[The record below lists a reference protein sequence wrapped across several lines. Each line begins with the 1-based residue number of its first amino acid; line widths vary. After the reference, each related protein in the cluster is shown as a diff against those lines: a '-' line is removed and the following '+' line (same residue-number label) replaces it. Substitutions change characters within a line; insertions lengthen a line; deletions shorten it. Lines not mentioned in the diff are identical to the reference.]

1 MGTEK
6 RMTLGKDNLKQSLIG
21 LERWPKS
28 HPLDRVA
35 IATIVLLS
43 LLIGGIIWSG
53 NHTFPK
59 VREFSWQDQQI
70 GVEDTAFILTFNRA
84 MDWQSVTDNLKI
96 QPPLPGKF
104 SWSGRRLAYT
114 LNQPVPY
121 GQSFQVTLDQAT
133 AATRGSSE
141 ESVKMQPFTG
151 QFRSRDRALM
161 YLGIDGEENGRLVL
175 HNLTQNT
182 HQILTPATL
191 TVLDFKADLKRDR
204 ILFTAIDRSNAN
216 QDLFEQKLYTV
227 PLSPTEAQPSY
238 QLLLENQDY
247 QLLDFDITPN
257 GEVLVVQQF
266 SRRENEPVSLWEIK
280 DSAPPRRLQHNADGQ
295 FLITPDGQTLVISQ
309 NQGVAMVPLYG
320 DAKSKPVDFW
330 PKFDQILSF
339 ARDGSAA
346 LMAQNNPDSTRS
358 LYLLSN
364 QGQEQELLKVGGYL
378 LDAEINPST
387 QTVYCLYTTFN
398 RSQTA
403 SFDLHINAIAL
414 DTGKKQRLITIP
426 KQSSGT
432 LSLAPDG
439 SALLYEEVTVT
450 DKPSQSVVRDAVGQT
465 VSDSQVWLYPLQ
477 ETNTVSSKKKKPQ
490 KLLSGIQ
497 PLWLP

>member
-1 MGTEK
+1 MAVGE
-6 RMTLGKDNLKQSLIG
+6 DNLKQPLMG
-21 LERWPKS
+21 FARWFKS

-35 IATIVLLS
+35 IATIVVLS

-53 NHTFPK
+53 DHTYPK

-84 MDWQSVTDNLKI
+84 MDWQSVADHLKI
-96 QPPLPGKF
+96 QPPLPGKL

-114 LNQPVPY
+114 LNEPAPY

-133 AATRGSSE
+133 EATRGSSE
-141 ESVKMQPFTG
+141 ESVQMQPFAG
-151 QFRSRDRALM
+151 QFQSRDRALI
-161 YLGIDGEENGRLVL
+161 YLGIDGAENGRLVV
-175 HNLTQNT
+175 HNLTQKT
-182 HQILTPATL
+182 HQILTPETL
-191 TVLDFKADLKRDR
+191 TVQDFKADLKRDR
-204 ILFTAIDRSNAN
+204 ILFTAIDRAESD
-216 QDLFEQKLYTV
+216 QDFFEQKLYAV
-227 PLSPTEAQPSY
+227 PLAPTADPPSY

-257 GEVLVVQQF
+257 GEVLIVQQF
-266 SRRENEPVSLWEIK
+266 SRRENEPVSLWELT
-280 DSAPPRRLQHNADGQ
+280 DSRPLRRLQYNADGQ
-295 FLITPDGQTLVISQ
+295 FLISPDGQTLVISQ

-320 DAKSKPVDFW
+320 DVKSKPLDFW

-339 ARDGSAA
+339 ARDGSVA

-398 RSQTA
+398 LGQTA
-403 SFDLHINAIAL
+403 SFDLHLSAIDL
-414 DTGKKQRLITIP
+414 DTGNKQRLMTIP

-465 VSDSQVWLYPLQ
+465 VSKSHVWLYPLQ
-477 ETNTVSSKKKKPQ
+477 DADTVLPLPKKPQ
-490 KLLSGIQ
+490 KLLAGIQ

>member
-1 MGTEK
+1 MADG
-6 RMTLGKDNLKQSLIG
+6 DNLKQPLMG
-21 LERWPKS
+21 LAVWSKS

-35 IATIVLLS
+35 IVTILLLS

-53 NHTFPK
+53 DHTFPK

-70 GVEDTAFILTFNRA
+70 GVEDTAFILSFNRA

-96 QPPLPGKF
+96 QPSIPGKL

-114 LNQPVPY
+114 LNQPAPY

-133 AATRGSSE
+133 DATPGSAE

-161 YLGIDGEENGRLVL
+161 YLGIDGKENGRLVL

-191 TVLDFKADLKRDR
+191 TVQDFKADLKRDR
-204 ILFTAIDRSNAN
+204 ILFTAVERDESN

-227 PLSPTEAQPSY
+227 PLSSTAAQPSY

-247 QLLDFDITPN
+247 QLLDFEITPN
-257 GEVLVVQQF
+257 GEVLIVQQF
-266 SRRENEPVSLWEIK
+266 SRQENEPVSLWELT

-320 DAKSKPVDFW
+320 DANSKPVDFW

-364 QGQEQELLKVGGYL
+364 QGQEQKLLTVGGYL

-398 RSQTA
+398 QSQTA
-403 SFDLHINAIAL
+403 SFDLHITAIDL
-414 DTGKKQRLITIP
+414 DTGKKQQLITIP
-426 KQSSGT
+426 KQSSGS

-450 DKPSQSVVRDAVGQT
+450 DKPSQSVVRDTVGQT
-465 VSDSQVWLYPLQ
+465 VSDSSVWLYPLPL
-477 ETNTVSSKKKKPQ
+477 ENTVSPRDDKPQ
-490 KLLSGIQ
+490 KLLSGIH

>member
-6 RMTLGKDNLKQSLIG
+6 RMAWGEDNLKQSLLG
-21 LERWPKS
+21 LGRWSKS
-28 HPLDRVA
+28 HSLDRVA
-35 IATIVLLS
+35 ITTILVLT

-53 NHTFPK
+53 DHTFPK
-59 VREFSWQDQQI
+59 VREFSWQNQQI
-70 GVEDTAFILTFNRA
+70 GMEDIAFILTFNRA

-96 QPPLPGKF
+96 QPPIPGKF

-133 AATRGSSE
+133 AASSGSSGE
-141 ESVKMQPFTG
+141 LVKMQPFTG
-151 QFRSRDRALM
+151 QFRSRDRALIF
-161 YLGIDGEENGRLVL
+161 LGIDGDENGRLVM
-175 HNLTQNT
+175 HNLTQKT
-182 HQILTPATL
+182 HRILTPPTL

-204 ILFTAIDRSNAN
+204 ILFTAIDRDNAN
-216 QDLFEQKLYTV
+216 QDLFEQKLYAV
-227 PLSPTEAQPSY
+227 PLTSTTAQPDY

-257 GEVLVVQQF
+257 GAVLIVQQF
-266 SRRENEPVSLWEIK
+266 SRQENEPVSLWELT
-280 DSAPPRRLQHNADGQ
+280 DSAPRRLQHNADGQ
-295 FLITPDGQTLVISQ
+295 FLITPDGQTLVVSQ

-320 DAKSKPVDFW
+320 DAKSKPIDFW

-364 QGQEQELLKVGGYL
+364 QGQEQELLKVGGYI
-378 LDAEINPST
+378 LDAAINPST

-398 RSQTA
+398 RSQMS
-403 SFDLHINAIAL
+403 SFDLHISAIDL

-450 DKPSQSVVRDAVGQT
+450 DKPSQSVVRDSVGQT
-465 VSDSQVWLYPLQ
+465 VSESHVWLYPLQ
-477 ETNTVSSKKKKPQ
+477 EANTVSSKKKKPQ
-490 KLLSGIQ
+490 KLLAGIQ

>member
-1 MGTEK
+1 
-6 RMTLGKDNLKQSLIG
+6 MTLGKDNLKQPLIG
-21 LERWPKS
+21 VDRWSKS
-28 HPLDRVA
+28 HPLDRIA
-35 IATIVLLS
+35 IAMIVVLS

-53 NHTFPK
+53 DHTFPK

-84 MDWQSVTDNLKI
+84 MDWQSVTDNLQI
-96 QPPLPGKF
+96 QPPIPGKF

-114 LNQPVPY
+114 LKGPIPY
-121 GQSFQVTLDQAT
+121 GQSFQITLDQAT

-141 ESVKMQPFTG
+141 ELVKMQPFTG
-151 QFRSRDRALM
+151 QFRSRDRALVL
-161 YLGIDGEENGRLVL
+161 LGIEGEENGRLVL

-182 HQILTPATL
+182 HQILTPDTL
-191 TVLDFKADLKRDR
+191 LVLDFKADLKRDR
-204 ILFTAIDRSNAN
+204 IVFTAIDRANAN
-216 QDLFEQKLYTV
+216 QDLFEQKLYAV
-227 PLSPTEAQPSY
+227 PLAPTTAQPSY
-238 QLLLENQDY
+238 KLLLDNQDY
-247 QLLDFDITPN
+247 QLLDFDVTPT
-257 GEVLVVQQF
+257 GEVLIVQQF
-266 SRRENEPVSLWEIK
+266 SRQENEPVSLWELK
-280 DSAPPRRLQHNADGQ
+280 DSAPPSRLQHSADGQ
-295 FLITPDGQTLVISQ
+295 FLISPDGQTLVISQ

-320 DAKSKPVDFW
+320 DAKGKPIDFW
-330 PKFDQILSF
+330 PKFDQILHF

-378 LDAEINPST
+378 LDTEINPST

-403 SFDLHINAIAL
+403 SFDLHISAIEL
-414 DTGKKQRLITIP
+414 DTGKEQRLITIP

-439 SALLYEEVTVT
+439 SALLYEKVTVT
-450 DKPSQSVVRDAVGQT
+450 DKPSQSVVRDSVGQT
-465 VSDSQVWLYPLQ
+465 VTDSQIWLYPLSD
-477 ETNTVSSKKKKPQ
+477 THAVSPKKQKPQ
-490 KLLSGIQ
+490 KLLAGIQ

>member
-1 MGTEK
+1 
-6 RMTLGKDNLKQSLIG
+6 MTLGKDNWKHPWIG
-21 LERWPKS
+21 VNRWSNS
-28 HPLDRVA
+28 HPLDRMA
-35 IATIVLLS
+35 IAMIVVLS
-43 LLIGGIIWSG
+43 LVIGGIIWSG
-53 NHTFPK
+53 DHTFPK

-70 GVEDTAFILTFNRA
+70 GVEDSAFILTFNRA
-84 MDWQSVTDNLKI
+84 MDWQSATENLKI
-96 QPPLPGKF
+96 QPPIPGKF

-114 LNQPVPY
+114 LNQPIPY

-133 AATRGSSE
+133 AATRGDPE
-141 ESVKMQPFTG
+141 EAVKMQPFTG
-151 QFRSRDRALM
+151 QFRSRDRTLVL
-161 YLGIDGEENGRLVL
+161 LGIDGEENGRLVL

-191 TVLDFKADLKRDR
+191 TVLDFKADPTRNR
-204 ILFTAIDRSNAN
+204 ILFTAIDRGNAN
-216 QDLFEQKLYTV
+216 QDLFEQKLYAV
-227 PLSPTEAQPSY
+227 SLASQEAQPQY

-257 GEVLVVQQF
+257 GEVLIVQQF
-266 SRRENEPVSLWEIK
+266 SRRENEPISLWVLT
-280 DSAPPRRLQHNADGQ
+280 DAAPPRRLKHNADGQ

-309 NQGVAMVPLYG
+309 NQGVAMVSLNG

-330 PKFDQILSF
+330 PKFDQILNF

-364 QGQEQELLKVGGYL
+364 QGQEQELLKIGGYL

-403 SFDLHINAIAL
+403 NFDLHISAIEL
-414 DTGKKQRLITIP
+414 ETGKQQRLMTIP

-450 DKPSQSVVRDAVGQT
+450 DKPSQSVVLNSVGQT
-465 VSDSQVWLYPLQ
+465 VSESQVWLYPLQ
-477 ETNTVSSKKKKPQ
+477 ETNAVFFKKTKPQ
-490 KLLSGIQ
+490 KLLPGVQ

>member
-1 MGTEK
+1 
-6 RMTLGKDNLKQSLIG
+6 MTLGKDNLNQPLIG
-21 LERWPKS
+21 VDRWSKS
-28 HPLDRVA
+28 HPLDR
-35 IATIVLLS
+35 IALAMIVVLS

-53 NHTFPK
+53 DHTFPK

-70 GVEDTAFILTFNRA
+70 GVEDSAFILTFNRA

-96 QPPLPGKF
+96 QPPIPGKF

-114 LNQPVPY
+114 LNQPIPY
-121 GQSFQVTLDQAT
+121 GQSFQVTLDQVT
-133 AATRGSSE
+133 AATRSDAE
-141 ESVKMQPFTG
+141 AVKMQPFTG
-151 QFRSRDRALM
+151 QFRSRDRALVF
-161 YLGIDGEENGRLVL
+161 LGIDGEENGRLVV

-182 HQILTPATL
+182 HQILTPDTL
-191 TVLDFKADLKRDR
+191 TVLDFKTDLKRDR
-204 ILFTAIDRSNAN
+204 IVFTAIDRANAN
-216 QDLFEQKLYTV
+216 QDLFEQKLYAV
-227 PLSPTEAQPSY
+227 PLKPTTTQPCY

-257 GEVLVVQQF
+257 GEVLIVQQF
-266 SRRENEPVSLWEIK
+266 SRRENEPISLWMLT

-295 FLITPDGQTLVISQ
+295 FLLTPDGQTLVISQ
-309 NQGVAMVPLYG
+309 NQGVAMVSLNG

-330 PKFDQILSF
+330 PKFDQILNF

-364 QGQEQELLKVGGYL
+364 QGQEQELLKIGGYL

-403 SFDLHINAIAL
+403 SFDLHISAIEVE
-414 DTGKKQRLITIP
+414 TGKQQRLITIP
-426 KQSSGT
+426 KQSTGT

-450 DKPSQSVVRDAVGQT
+450 DKPSQSVVLNSVGQT
-465 VSDSQVWLYPLQ
+465 ISEGQVWLYPLQ
-477 ETNTVSSKKKKPQ
+477 ENNTIFLKNKKSQ
-490 KLLSGIQ
+490 KLLPGIQ
-497 PLWLP
+497 PHWLP

>member
-6 RMTLGKDNLKQSLIG
+6 RMAWGEDNLKQPLLG
-21 LERWPKS
+21 LGRWSKS

-35 IATIVLLS
+35 ITTILVLT

-53 NHTFPK
+53 DHTFPK
-59 VREFSWQDQQI
+59 VREFSWQNQQI
-70 GVEDTAFILTFNRA
+70 GVEDIAFILTFNRA
-84 MDWQSVTDNLKI
+84 MDWESVTDNLKI
-96 QPPLPGKF
+96 QPPIPGKF

-114 LNQPVPY
+114 LNQPAPY

-133 AATRGSSE
+133 AATHSS
-141 ESVKMQPFTG
+141 SGKWVKIQPFTG
-151 QFRSRDRALM
+151 QFRSRDRALIS
-161 YLGIDGEENGRLVL
+161 LGIDGDENGRLVM
-175 HNLTQNT
+175 HNLTQKT
-182 HQILTPATL
+182 HQILTPPTL

-204 ILFTAIDRSNAN
+204 ILFTAIDRGKQN
-216 QDLFEQKLYTV
+216 QDLFEQKLYAV
-227 PLSPTEAQPSY
+227 PLTSTTAQSDY

-257 GEVLVVQQF
+257 GAVLIVQQF
-266 SRRENEPVSLWEIK
+266 SRQENEPVSLWELT
-280 DSAPPRRLQHNADGQ
+280 DSAPRRLQHNADGQ
-295 FLITPDGQTLVISQ
+295 FLITPDGQTLVVSQ

-320 DAKSKPVDFW
+320 DAKSKPIDFW

-364 QGQEQELLKVGGYL
+364 QGQEQELLKVGGYV
-378 LDAEINPST
+378 LDAAINPST

-398 RSQTA
+398 RSQTS
-403 SFDLHINAIAL
+403 SFDLHISAIDL

-450 DKPSQSVVRDAVGQT
+450 DKPSQSVVRDSVGQT
-465 VSDSQVWLYPLQ
+465 VSESHVWLYPLQ
-477 ETNTVSSKKKKPQ
+477 EANTISLKKKKPQ
-490 KLLSGIQ
+490 KLLAGIQ

>member
-1 MGTEK
+1 MA
-6 RMTLGKDNLKQSLIG
+6 LGEDNLKKPLMG
-21 LERWPKS
+21 FARWSKL

-35 IATIVLLS
+35 IITIVLLS

-53 NHTFPK
+53 DHTYPK

-84 MDWQSVTDNLKI
+84 MDWQSVADNLKI
-96 QPPLPGKF
+96 QPPIPGKL

-133 AATRGSSE
+133 EATRSSSK

-151 QFRSRDRALM
+151 QFRSRDRALIF
-161 YLGIDGEENGRLVL
+161 LGIDGEENGRLVL
-175 HNLTQNT
+175 HNFTRNT

-204 ILFTAIDRSNAN
+204 ILFTAIDRTKSD
-216 QDLFEQKLYTV
+216 QDVFEQKLYAV
-227 PLSPTEAQPSY
+227 PSAPTDTPPSY
-238 QLLLENQDY
+238 QLLLDNQDY
-247 QLLDFDITPN
+247 QLLDFDIIPN
-257 GEVLVVQQF
+257 GEVLIVQQF
-266 SRRENEPVSLWEIK
+266 SRRENEPVSLWELT
-280 DSAPPRRLQHNADGQ
+280 DSGPPRRLQHNADGQ
-295 FLITPDGQTLVISQ
+295 FLITPDGQTLVVSQ
-309 NQGVAMVPLYG
+309 NQGVAMVSLYG
-320 DAKSKPVDFW
+320 DAQNKPIDFW

-339 ARDGSAA
+339 ARDGSVA

-358 LYLLSN
+358 LYSLSN
-364 QGQEQELLKVGGYL
+364 QGQERELLKVGGYL

-387 QTVYCLYTTFN
+387 QTVYCLYTTSN
-398 RSQTA
+398 LGQTA
-403 SFDLHINAIAL
+403 SFDLHISAIDL
-414 DTGKKQRLITIP
+414 DTGKEQRLITIP
-426 KQSSGT
+426 KQSSGS
-432 LSLAPDG
+432 LSLAADG

-450 DKPSQSVVRDAVGQT
+450 DKPSQSVVRNPVGQT
-465 VSDSQVWLYPLQ
+465 VSESYIWLYPLQ
-477 ETNTVSSKKKKPQ
+477 DANTVSPPPKKPQ
-490 KLLSGIQ
+490 KLLAGIQ

>member
-1 MGTEK
+1 
-6 RMTLGKDNLKQSLIG
+6 MTLGKDNLKQPWIG
-21 LERWPKS
+21 VNRWSHS
-28 HPLDRVA
+28 HPLDRIA
-35 IATIVLLS
+35 IAMIMVLS

-53 NHTFPK
+53 DHTFPK

-84 MDWQSVTDNLKI
+84 MDWQSVTDHLKI
-96 QPPLPGKF
+96 QPPIPGKF

-133 AATRGSSE
+133 AATRGDAE

-151 QFRSRDRALM
+151 QFRSRDRALVF
-161 YLGIDGEENGRLVL
+161 LGIDGEENGRLVT
-175 HNLTQNT
+175 HNFTQNT
-182 HQILTPATL
+182 HQILTPDTL
-191 TVLDFKADLKRDR
+191 IVLDFKVDLKGDR
-204 ILFTAIDRSNAN
+204 ILFTAIDRAHAD
-216 QDLFEQKLYTV
+216 QDVFEQKLYVV
-227 PLSPTEAQPSY
+227 PLTPTATSPSH
-238 QLLLENQDY
+238 QLLLDNQDY
-247 QLLDFDITPN
+247 QLLDFDVTPN
-257 GEVLVVQQF
+257 GEVLIVQQF
-266 SRRENEPVSLWEIK
+266 SRQANEPVSLWELT
-280 DSAPPRRLQHNADGQ
+280 DSAPRRLQHNADGQ

-320 DAKSKPVDFW
+320 DANSKPVDFW

-339 ARDGSAA
+339 ARNGSAA

-364 QGQEQELLKVGGYL
+364 QGQEQELLKVGGYV
-378 LDAEINPST
+378 LDAEMNPST

-403 SFDLHINAIAL
+403 SFDLHISAIHL

-439 SALLYEEVTVT
+439 SALLYEEVTIT
-450 DKPSQSVVRDAVGQT
+450 DNPSQSVVRDSVGQT
-465 VSDSQVWLYPLQ
+465 ISASQVWLYPLQ
-477 ETNTVSSKKKKPQ
+477 DTNTISSKQKKPQ
-490 KLLSGIQ
+490 KLLAGIQ

>member
-1 MGTEK
+1 MA
-6 RMTLGKDNLKQSLIG
+6 LGEDNLKKPLMG
-21 LERWPKS
+21 FARWSKL

-35 IATIVLLS
+35 MTTIVLLS

-53 NHTFPK
+53 DHTYPK

-84 MDWQSVTDNLKI
+84 MDWQSVADNLKI
-96 QPPLPGKF
+96 QPPIPGKL

-114 LNQPVPY
+114 LNKPVPY

-133 AATRGSSE
+133 EATRSSSK

-151 QFRSRDRALM
+151 QFRSRDRALVF
-161 YLGIDGEENGRLVL
+161 LGIDGEENGRLVL

-204 ILFTAIDRSNAN
+204 ILFTAIDRTDSD
-216 QDLFEQKLYTV
+216 QDVFEQKLYAV
-227 PLSPTEAQPSY
+227 PLAPTDTPPSY
-238 QLLLENQDY
+238 QLLLANQDY
-247 QLLDFDITPN
+247 QLLDFDITLN
-257 GEVLVVQQF
+257 GEVLIVQQF
-266 SRRENEPVSLWEIK
+266 SRRENEPVSLWELT
-280 DSAPPRRLQHNADGQ
+280 DSGPPRRLQHNADGQ

-320 DAKSKPVDFW
+320 DAKNKPIDFW

-339 ARDGSAA
+339 ARDGSVA

-358 LYLLSN
+358 LYSLSS
-364 QGQEQELLKVGGYL
+364 QGQERELLKAGGYL

-398 RSQTA
+398 LSQTA
-403 SFDLHINAIAL
+403 SFDLHISAIDL
-414 DTGKKQRLITIP
+414 DTGKQQRLITLP
-426 KQSSGT
+426 KKSSGS
-432 LSLAPDG
+432 LSLAADG

-450 DKPSQSVVRDAVGQT
+450 DKPSRSVVRDPVGQT
-465 VSDSQVWLYPLQ
+465 VSESHIWIYPLQ
-477 ETNTVSSKKKKPQ
+477 DADPVSSPAKKSQ
-490 KLLSGIQ
+490 KLLAGIQ

>member
-1 MGTEK
+1 MAWGE
-6 RMTLGKDNLKQSLIG
+6 DNLKQPLIG
-21 LERWPKS
+21 LDRGF
-28 HPLDRVA
+28 HPLDRIA
-35 IATIVLLS
+35 IVTIVLLS

-53 NHTFPK
+53 DHTFPK
-59 VREFSWQDQQI
+59 VREFSWQDQRI

-84 MDWQSVTDNLKI
+84 MDWQSVADNLKI
-96 QPPLPGKF
+96 QPPIPGKF

-114 LNQPVPY
+114 LNQPIPY

-141 ESVKMQPFTG
+141 ESVKMQPFMG
-151 QFRSRDRALM
+151 QFQSRDRALV

-175 HNLTQNT
+175 HNITQNT

-191 TVLDFKADLKRDR
+191 IVLDFKTDLQRDR
-204 ILFTAIDRSNAN
+204 ILFTAIDRADTN
-216 QDLFEQKLYTV
+216 QDLFEQKLYAV
-227 PLSPTEAQPSY
+227 PLGSTEAQPSY
-238 QLLLENQDY
+238 QLLLDNQDY
-247 QLLDFDITPN
+247 QLLGFDITPN
-257 GEVLVVQQF
+257 GEVLIVQQF
-266 SRRENEPVSLWEIK
+266 SRQENEPVSLWELT

-295 FLITPDGQTLVISQ
+295 FLVTPDGQTLVISQ

-320 DAKSKPVDFW
+320 DAQSKPIDFW
-330 PKFDQILSF
+330 PKFDQVLSF

-346 LMAQNNPDSTRS
+346 LMARNNPDSTRS

-378 LDAEINPST
+378 LDAAINPST

-403 SFDLHINAIAL
+403 SFDLHLSAIAL
-414 DTGKKQRLITIP
+414 DTGKKQRLITLP

-439 SALLYEEVTVT
+439 SALLYEEVTLT
-450 DKPSQSVVRDAVGQT
+450 DQPSQSVVRDAVGQT
-465 VSDSQVWLYPLQ
+465 VSDSQIWLYPLP
-477 ETNTVSSKKKKPQ
+477 NTASPPKEKPQ
-490 KLLSGIQ
+490 KLLAGIQ

>member
-1 MGTEK
+1 
-6 RMTLGKDNLKQSLIG
+6 MTLGKDNLKQPLIG
-21 LERWPKS
+21 VDRWSKS
-28 HPLDRVA
+28 HPLDRIA
-35 IATIVLLS
+35 IAMIVVLS

-53 NHTFPK
+53 DHTFPK
-59 VREFSWQDQQI
+59 VRDFSWQDQLI
-70 GVEDTAFILTFNRA
+70 GVEDSAFILTFNRA

-96 QPPLPGKF
+96 QPPIPGKF

-133 AATRGSSE
+133 EAVRSSPE
-141 ESVKMQPFTG
+141 ASVKMQPFTG
-151 QFRSRDRALM
+151 QFRSRDRALI

-175 HNLTQNT
+175 HNLTQKT
-182 HQILTPATL
+182 YQILTPSTL
-191 TVLDFKADLKRDR
+191 TVQDFKADLKRDR
-204 ILFTAIDRSNAN
+204 ILFTAVNRDDSN

-227 PLSPTEAQPSY
+227 PLSPTTVPPSY

-247 QLLDFDITPN
+247 QLLDFEITAS
-257 GEVLVVQQF
+257 GEVLIVQQF
-266 SRRENEPVSLWEIK
+266 SRRENEPVSLWELT
-280 DSAPPRRLQHNADGQ
+280 DSEPPRRLQHSADGQ

-309 NQGVAMVPLYG
+309 NQGVAMVSLYG
-320 DAKSKPVDFW
+320 DATSKPVDFW

-364 QGQEQELLKVGGYL
+364 QGQEQKLLTVGGYL

-403 SFDLHINAIAL
+403 SFDVHITAIDL
-414 DTGKKQRLITIP
+414 ETGKKQRLITIP

-465 VSDSQVWLYPLQ
+465 VSESSVWLYPLPLA
-477 ETNTVSSKKKKPQ
+477 NSRASKKDKPQ

>member
-1 MGTEK
+1 MSLEQ
-6 RMTLGKDNLKQSLIG
+6 RMVLGEDNLKQPLMG
-21 LERWPKS
+21 LSRWSKL

-35 IATIVLLS
+35 ITTIVLLS

-53 NHTFPK
+53 DHTFPK

-70 GVEDTAFILTFNRA
+70 GVEDTAFILTFNQA
-84 MDWQSVTDNLKI
+84 MDWQSVADNLKI
-96 QPPLPGKF
+96 QPPIPGKL

-114 LNQPVPY
+114 LNKPAPY

-133 AATRGSSE
+133 EATRGSSE
-141 ESVKMQPFTG
+141 KSVKMQPFTG
-151 QFRSRDRALM
+151 QFQSRDRTLM
-161 YLGIDGEENGRLVL
+161 YLGVDGEENGRLVV

-204 ILFTAIDRSNAN
+204 ILFTAIKRGNED
-216 QDLFEQKLYTV
+216 QDLFEQKLYAV
-227 PLSPTEAQPSY
+227 PLTSTEVQPNY
-238 QLLLENQDY
+238 QLLLENQDH

-257 GEVLVVQQF
+257 GEVLIVQQF
-266 SRRENEPVSLWEIK
+266 SRRENEPVSLWELT
-280 DSAPPRRLQHNADGQ
+280 DSGPPRRLQHNADGQ
-295 FLITPDGQTLVISQ
+295 FLVTPDGQTLVISQ

-320 DAKSKPVDFW
+320 DAKSKPIDFW

-364 QGQEQELLKVGGYL
+364 QGQEQELLNVGGYL
-378 LDAEINPST
+378 LDAEINSST

-398 RSQTA
+398 RGQTA
-403 SFDLHINAIAL
+403 SFDSHISAIDL

-439 SALLYEEVTVT
+439 TALLYEEVAVT
-450 DKPSQSVVRDAVGQT
+450 DKPSQSVVRDTVGQT
-465 VSDSQVWLYPLQ
+465 ISESHVWLYPLQ
-477 ETNTVSSKKKKPQ
+477 DANTVSPKKKKPQ
-490 KLLSGIQ
+490 KLLAGIQ